1 MNDKAFE
8 KLDERISRFIP
19 YDQSQELLLPKNVQ
33 DYVPENH
40 VARTVSRIIDS
51 IDISDIVMS
60 YDYEGAPP
68 YHPLMMLK
76 IVIYSYMIG
85 IRSSRKIDAL
95 LQDSLVFMYLSG
107 RQTPNF
113 RTICRFRGEHEDRIE
128 EILEEVV
135 EICVILGMVG
145 GENVYYDGTK
155 IKASA
160 SVRNSKTKKKIEKE
174 IEELKKEVKT
184 ILKEAKE
191 VDEREDALYGDKNPY
206 TGEGKVSPLLKKLE
220 KVEKLE
226 EIREVLLEREKEKEK
241 EKEEKKEKEK
251 EEKKEKEKE
260 EKINTTDP
268 DANIM
273 QFSDKTKKPA
283 YNGLVA
289 VDEKEKVIIACFITD
304 EATDHNQLIPLTE
317 KVKENVGTPNNVGA
331 DAGFFSYDNIEYCD
345 KENITPY
352 IPDNFYKVEEKKKNK
367 RYRKSQFKYD
377 PETDTYTC
385 PEGKELSFSH
395 IQKRKEKPDLRVYKC
410 SDCPGCPQKEK
421 CTKAEHRTISRDPR
435 EHYMEEVRTRLKTE
449 KGKEMKKQRNT
460 TVEPTFG
467 NMKYNKKFTHFLLRG
482 IEKAGIEF
490 ILTCIAIDIEKIHTY
505 ITAHNIDLNTVLAT
519 IT

>member
-1 MNDKAFE
+1 
-8 KLDERISRFIP
+8 
-19 YDQSQELLLPKNVQ
+19 
-33 DYVPENH
+33 
-40 VARTVSRIIDS
+40 
-51 IDISDIVMS
+51 
-60 YDYEGAPP
+60 
-68 YHPLMMLK
+68 MLK
-76 IVIYSYMIG
+76 VVIYAYLIG

-113 RTICRFRGEHEDRIE
+113 RTICRFRGEHEGRIE
-128 EILEEVV
+128 EIFDQVV
-135 EICVILGMVG
+135 GICATLGMVG
-145 GENVYYDGTK
+145 EENVYYDGTK
-155 IKASA
+155 IKANA
-160 SVRNSKTKKKIEKE
+160 SVRNSKTKEKIEKE
-174 IEELKKEVKT
+174 IGELKKEVKT

-191 VDEREDALYGDKNPY
+191 VDEKEDALYGDKNPY

-226 EIREVLLEREKEKEK
+226 EIRDMFSEKENEK
-241 EKEEKKEKEK
+241 VNEKNEKVNEKNEKK
-251 EEKKEKEKE
+251 

-289 VDEKEKVIIACFITD
+289 VDEKEKIIIACHLTD
-304 EATDHNQLIPLTE
+304 EATDHHQLIPLTE
-317 KVKENVGTPNNVGA
+317 KVKENIDAPDNVGG
-331 DAGFFSYDNIEYCD
+331 DAGFFSYENLEYCI
-345 KENITPY
+345 KEAITPY

-367 RYRKSQFKYD
+367 WYRKEQFKYD

-395 IQKRKEKPDLRVYKC
+395 IQKRKEKPDLRIYRC
-410 SDCPGCPQKEK
+410 LHCPDCPKKNQ

-435 EHYMEEVRTRLKTE
+435 EHHIEDMRARLKTE
-449 KGKEMKKQRNT
+449 KGIQMKKQRST

-467 NMKYNKKFTHFLLRG
+467 NMKHNKKFTHFLLRG
-482 IEKAGIEF
+482 KGKAGIEF
-490 ILTCIAIDIEKIHTY
+490 ILTCIAIDIEKIYTY